1 MGRASAKEDKNRY
14 ELIWEEPARIST
26 TVETLQLWSE
36 KMLATGV
43 IDPEACN
50 ARKNK

>member
-1 MGRASAKEDKNRY
+1 MGRAATKENKNRY
-14 ELIWEEPARIST
+14 QLIREEPECISI
-26 TVETLQLWSE
+26 TVETLQVWFE
-36 KMLATGV
+36 RMLSNGV